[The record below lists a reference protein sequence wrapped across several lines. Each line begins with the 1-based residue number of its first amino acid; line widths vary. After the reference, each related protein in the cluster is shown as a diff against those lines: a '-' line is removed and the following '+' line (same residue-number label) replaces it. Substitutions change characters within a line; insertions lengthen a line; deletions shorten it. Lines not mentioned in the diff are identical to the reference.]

1 MTSPKSGEICDHASN
16 EWFVCSRI
24 ACVYC
29 CIIIP
34 NYFTRVRLSIFGWI
48 ITCISWIISTKTPKS
63 RTVNCWCAFIKINW
77 GLCCLP
83 SSVARALGSL
93 LIDSGTLPVSKI
105 SPILGRK
112 VAGSNTLTRKRIQE
126 SLRRW
131 CYLTD
136 QHCRIFLQGTFAP
149 GLFCQRSE
157 KN

>member
-29 CIIIP
+29 CIIMP

-63 RTVNCWCAFIKINW
+63 RTVNCWCAFMKIN
-77 GLCCLP
+77 GDLCCL
-83 SSVARALGSL
+83 R
-93 LIDSGTLPVSKI
+93 TYRQRHLPVSKI

-112 VAGSNTLTRKRIQE
+112 VAASTTLTRKRIQE

-131 CYLTD
+131 CCLTD
-136 QHCRIFLQGTFAP
+136 RHCRIFLQGTFAS
-149 GLFCQRSE
+149 GIFFQRSE
-157 KN
+157 KKVNKKLRKL